1 MGYMNKHHSDV
12 LRSFAETFSELGK
25 EKARRNAWSGGSY
38 KIESAKL
45 VDIDV
50 NEMELEVTVLQ
61 RGKKQKVECVRVD
74 LGAYCIKDMNC
85 IFSR

>member
-50 NEMELEVTVLQ
+50 NEMELEVTVYNE
-61 RGKKQKVECVRVD
+61 GKTKSGMCPGRFRCILYSHVD
-74 LGAYCIKDMNC
+74 
-85 IFSR
+85 